1 MIYFILTV
9 CLCLMIDA
17 IYVMYLYNK
26 TDNFIYQ
33 KDKEAKQ
40 LEQKHLAFHRR
51 WNERKNPVIKKD
63 KRFNALK
70 RKLGGA

>member
-1 MIYFILTV
+1 
-9 CLCLMIDA
+9 MIDA

-33 KDKEAKQ
+33 KDTEAKK
-40 LEQKHLAFHRR
+40 LEQEYLAYRR
-51 WNERKNPVIKKD
+51 QWSAKRTPTIKKD
-63 KRFNALK
+63 TKFDGLR

>member
-1 MIYFILTV
+1 MIYFISLV
-9 CLCLMIDA
+9 CLCLLIDA
-17 IYVMYLYNK
+17 IWVMYLYNK
-26 TDNFIYQ
+26 TSNLIYQ

-51 WNERKNPVIKKD
+51 WNERKNPIIKKD
-63 KRFNALK
+63 TRFNALK

>member
-1 MIYFILTV
+1 
-9 CLCLMIDA
+9 MIDA

-51 WNERKNPVIKKD
+51 WNERKNPVIK
-63 KRFNALK
+63 RHEI
-70 RKLGGA
+70 

>member
-1 MIYFILTV
+1 MIYFISLV
-9 CLCLMIDA
+9 CLCLLIDA
-17 IYVMYLYNK
+17 IWVMYLYNK
-26 TDNFIYQ
+26 TSNLIYQ

-40 LEQKHLAFHRR
+40 LEQKHLAFHRQR
-51 WNERKNPVIKKD
+51 NERKNPVIKKD

>member
-1 MIYFILTV
+1 
-9 CLCLMIDA
+9 MIDA

-40 LEQKHLAFHRR
+40 LEQKHLAFQRR

-70 RKLGGA
+70 RKLGAA

>member
-1 MIYFILTV
+1 
-9 CLCLMIDA
+9 MIDA

>member
-26 TDNFIYQ
+26 TDNFILQ
-33 KDKEAKQ
+33 KDKEAKD
-40 LEQKHLAFHRR
+40 LAQKHFAY
-51 WNERKNPVIKKD
+51 RKPIPVIKKD
-63 KRFNALK
+63 TKFDAL
-70 RKLGGA
+70 RSKLRRT